1 MNKVNNFLKYNTF
14 ESKILKRKCGTL
26 ILKHPIKVQDF
37 HELVI
42 DLRDRI
48 FRLNYDF
55 VTLKIHY
62 HKPIYSDILREY
74 NFKFIEEL
82 ITFYLKRK
90 KKVQTEPVFFKKDK
104 LKECIKISKKAFI
117 FDRYHQDKFIG
128 KKMANDIKTSWI
140 KNSFEYRADKIFG
153 LENNKGFLI
162 TKKNKNK
169 DIFIDLIAVD
179 VKNQNKGYGRR
190 LIEFMLSHYSESKN
204 FYAGTQKNNKSSTIF
219 YKKNNFKVLN
229 KSFTYHWHAK
239 KN

>member
-1 MNKVNNFLKYNTF
+1 MKKKNNFLKYNSF

-26 ILKHPIKVQDF
+26 ILGQPLKVKDF
-37 HELVI
+37 QEIVKN
-42 DLRDRI
+42 LRKRI
-48 FRLNYDF
+48 FRLKYDF
-55 VTLKIHY
+55 VTLKINY
-62 HKPIYSDILREY
+62 HKPIFGDILREY

-90 KKVQTEPVFFKKDK
+90 KLIPRKPVFFKKDK

-128 KKMANDIKTSWI
+128 KKMANEIKTSWI
-140 KNSFEYRADKIFG
+140 KNSFKYRADRIFG

-162 TKKNKNK
+162 TKKNEKK

-179 VKNQNKGYGRR
+179 VKNQNKGYGRK
-190 LIEFMLSHYSESKN
+190 LVEFMLSYYIDTKI
-204 FYAGTQKNNKSSTIF
+204 FYAGTQKKNKSSTIF
-219 YKKNNFKVLN
+219 YKKNNFKVLK